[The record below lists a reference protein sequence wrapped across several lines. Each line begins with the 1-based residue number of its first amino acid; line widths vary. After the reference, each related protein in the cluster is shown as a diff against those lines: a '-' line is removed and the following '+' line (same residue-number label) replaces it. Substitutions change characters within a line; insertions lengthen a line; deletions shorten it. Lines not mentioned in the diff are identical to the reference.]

1 MGFTVSHG
9 FKGRLPGRAVL
20 AGLLLVLVAGC
31 ASVRPLP
38 PRPERSNIPAFT
50 LDGRISVRQ
59 GERPYASRIEWT
71 HAADSDRIFLV
82 GPLGQGLAE
91 LSRDSAGARLVTA
104 ERKTLTAP
112 DWSALAED
120 LLGIPLPL
128 SGVVRWI
135 AGAVEPT
142 ARDAM
147 GRPQTALEQGWVIR
161 YVEYEST
168 AADALPVQIEL
179 TRDDI
184 DVRIRIDQWQL
195 QTP

>member
-1 MGFTVSHG
+1 M
-9 FKGRLPGRAVL
+9 
-20 AGLLLVLVAGC
+20 
-31 ASVRPLP
+31 
-38 PRPERSNIPAFT
+38 
-50 LDGRISVRQ
+50 
-59 GERPYASRIEWT
+59 
-71 HAADSDRIFLV
+71 
-82 GPLGQGLAE
+82 
-91 LSRDSAGARLVTA
+91 
-104 ERKTLTAP
+104 
-112 DWSALAED
+112 
-120 LLGIPLPL
+120 
-128 SGVVRWI
+128 VRWI

>member
-1 MGFTVSHG
+1 MKMLSVGCSRFAVVWGHEEAAGVFRRLGCLNGQGLSEGGVEFGGLHGGEDVGVAVEGARGFANVGDGVVAMGAGEAFEFEIVPVKHFTDG
-9 FKGRLPGRAVL
+9 
-20 AGLLLVLVAGC
+20 GLGDF
-31 ASVRPLP
+31 
-38 PRPERSNIPAFT
+38 E
-50 LDGRISVRQ
+50 
-59 GERPYASRIEWT
+59 E
-71 HAADSDRIFLV
+71 FLV
-82 GPLGQGLAE
+82 GFHGL
-91 LSRDSAGARLVTA
+91 S
-104 ERKTLTAP
+104 
-112 DWSALAED
+112 LAW
-120 LLGIPLPL
+120 
-128 SGVVRWI
+128 VCWI